1 MIENVENIVPWTYVI
16 SDLDGEKFVGTFYEK
31 ELQKLNQE
39 QFRIEKAVK
48 RNVGKLYVKY
58 KGFDISFNSWI
69 ENIYIVKNIK
79 L

>member
-1 MIENVENIVPWTYVI
+1 MIENIKNIVPWTYVI

-39 QFRIEKAVK
+39 QFRIKKAVK
-48 RNVGKLYVKY
+48 RKVGKLYVKY
-58 KGFDISFNSWI
+58 KGFDNSFNSWI
-69 ENIYIVKNIK
+69 KNIFIVKNIK

>member
-1 MIENVENIVPWTYVI
+1 MIENIKNIVPWTYVI

-39 QFRIEKAVK
+39 QFRIKNAVK
-48 RNVGKLYVKY
+48 RKVGKLYVKY
-58 KGFDISFNSWI
+58 KGFDNSFNSWI
-69 ENIYIVKNIK
+69 KNIFIVKNIK

>member
-1 MIENVENIVPWTYVI
+1 MIENVKNIVPWTYVI

-48 RNVGKLYVKY
+48 RKVGKLYVKY
-58 KGFDISFNSWI
+58 NGFDILFNSWI
-69 ENIYIVKNIK
+69 KNIYIVKNIK

>member
-1 MIENVENIVPWTYVI
+1 MIENVKNIVPWTYVI
-16 SDLDGEKFVGTFYEK
+16 SDLDGGKFVGTFYEK